1 MKTFLLLRILLALHI
16 TGIII
21 MAGATMIDYLTFK
34 TFWKLAD
41 QGDVRSA
48 GLLPLM
54 AKFGAFVRT
63 GAAIIL
69 LTGGAM
75 LIVGKGV
82 WWQQP
87 WFKIKMGL
95 VLLLVLH
102 GSLIGNKQGQKLR
115 ETAWAHAA
123 DFMQRTMDLREYL
136 NRFYLIQ
143 LTLFFLLILISV
155 IKVNRISN

>member
-1 MKTFLLLRILLALHI
+1 MRTFLLLRILLALHI

-34 TFWKLAD
+34 TFWKLTD

-102 GSLIGNKQGQKLR
+102 GSLTGNKQGQQLR

-123 DFMQRTMDLREYL
+123 DFMQRTMDLRENL
-136 NRFYLIQ
+136 NRFYLVQ